1 MAKSFKYRV
10 CQVQMARVTFVNG
23 HWQGLQIPEDSSTE
37 ELYNSCPMVWD
48 YLEAAGRDGWE
59 LPTLH
64 GVDNNRAASLERLGQ
79 LSHGSSA
86 HRIEDETKFLP
97 VESVLNIRV

>member
-1 MAKSFKYRV
+1 VAKSFKYRV

-23 HWQGLQIPEDSSTE
+23 HWQGLQVPEDSNPA

-59 LPTLH
+59 LVATSAQAVTY
-64 GVDNNRAASLERLGQ
+64 GEVGNATSLL
-79 LSHGSSA
+79 
-86 HRIEDETKFLP
+86 FLKK
-97 VESVLNIRV
+97 EM